1 MRASIFPSGTNQR
14 FKLRAK
20 NGVGYGAYSAEKIA
34 LADSVPLFMNAPD
47 AVIAADITPNRM
59 RLTWTG
65 ISLDAQTG
73 RDPVTYYE
81 LQWYN
86 YETLVWDVLTSPTQ
100 TPLL

>member
-1 MRASIFPSGTNQR
+1 
-14 FKLRAK
+14 
-20 NGVGYGAYSAEKIA
+20 
-34 LADSVPLFMNAPD
+34 MNAPD
-47 AVIAADITPNRM
+47 AVIAADITPNWM

-86 YETLVWDVLTSPTQ
+86 YETLAWDVLTSPTQ
-100 TPLL
+100 TPLLQNSFTFTRATNFPSGSS